1 VSRVAVDSRC
11 NPLTTPFGMFPNVSP
26 LPRCTRAAESPAARA
41 AGTEKAELQVPHHL
55 TRFAS
60 PPGVYIPIAWRKNAS
75 LFRSICARAS
85 ESSSW

>member
-1 VSRVAVDSRC
+1 MQPTYHAVWHVPQRQSTLHQGC
-11 NPLTTPFGMFPNVSP
+11 
-26 LPRCTRAAESPAARA
+26 AESPAARA
-41 AGTEKAELQVPHHL
+41 AGAEKAELQVPHHL

-75 LFRSICARAS
+75 AFRSICARAS